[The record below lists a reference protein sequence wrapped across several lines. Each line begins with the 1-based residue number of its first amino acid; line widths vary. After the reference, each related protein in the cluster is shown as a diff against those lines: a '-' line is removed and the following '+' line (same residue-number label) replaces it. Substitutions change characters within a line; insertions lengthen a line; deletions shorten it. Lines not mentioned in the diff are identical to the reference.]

1 MIGYSVQEPGLSP
14 CPTVL
19 HLEFAFLR
27 HEVTSPVTEGPS
39 LDQQVQEEGC
49 QGLLGDLAEAQL

>member
-1 MIGYSVQEPGLSP
+1 MALMIPDVQKPGPPSCL
-14 CPTVL
+14 TVL

-39 LDQQVQEEGC
+39 LEQQAQEEGC
-49 QGLLGDLAEAQL
+49 